1 MPFMTLATLESMD
14 IESVISWLENQ
25 NHKVIRPFNPPL
37 SYSAAPSSTPL
48 LKVAI
53 VDVETTGTNFQNDKI
68 IEIGLIIAEYCPH
81 TGQVYRVLEAYDALE
96 NPGMPIPAMSTKIHG
111 ITDEM
116 VQGESFN
123 SEEIQNLVQ
132 DVSLIIAHNAT
143 FDRQFLEARFP
154 FFQEKA
160 WACSFSQIP
169 WKEEGFGSAV
179 LEHLLYRARFHFN
192 GHRAVTDCHALLAVL
207 QLELPGS
214 GINAFKKLIDA
225 TQMANLKI
233 WALNTPFESKDKL
246 RNRQYRWHAE
256 QRTWYKSISQHDLD
270 QEVIWLRQE
279 IYDHLP
285 FQLKQE
291 TIDAYTRFSTRNGF
305 HETVSY

>member
-1 MPFMTLATLESMD
+1 MRFMTLATLESMD

-25 NHKVIRPFNPPL
+25 NHKVIRPFTPPL
-37 SYSAAPSSTPL
+37 SYSTAPSSTPL

-53 VDVETTGTNFQNDKI
+53 ADVETTGTNFQNDKI

-96 NPGMPIPAMSTKIHG
+96 DPGMPIPAMSTKIHG

-116 VQGESFN
+116 VQGKSFN

-132 DVSLIIAHNAT
+132 DVSLIIAHNAP
-143 FDRQFLEARFP
+143 FDRCFLEARFP
-154 FFQEKA
+154 FFQAKA

-169 WKEEGFGSAV
+169 WKEEGYGSAA
-179 LEHLLYRARFHFN
+179 LEHLLYRAGFHFN
-192 GHRAVTDCHALLAVL
+192 GHRAVVDCHALLTVL
-207 QLELPGS
+207 QLDLPGY
-214 GINAFKKLIDA
+214 GIKAFKKLIDSK
-225 TQMANLKI
+225 NSSDLKI
-233 WALNTPFESKDKL
+233 WALQTPFESKDKL
-246 RNRQYRWHAE
+246 KNRQYRWHAE
-256 QRTWYKSISQHDLD
+256 QRTWYKHISNDDLE

-279 IYDHLP
+279 VYDQRP

-291 TIDAYTRFSTRNGF
+291 TIDAYTKFSIRDGL
-305 HETVSY
+305 HELVSY